1 MKCMNNK
8 ALLFFISTVAV
19 LICIA
24 SWNARA
30 ATLICADS
38 KHILNNLESRF
49 GEVMVER
56 GIDEQL
62 LVVVTANPTAN
73 WSMLVTPKGKPN
85 HFCILATG
93 SYWTQDKH
101 SSKGVARNGDVITI
115 IVHEENES
123 WQMLYLN
130 RGTAQITQIATGSHW
145 ERLIYLNKN
154 HNNGK
159 SL

>member
-1 MKCMNNK
+1 
-8 ALLFFISTVAV
+8 
-19 LICIA
+19 
-24 SWNARA
+24 
-30 ATLICADS
+30 
-38 KHILNNLESRF
+38 
-49 GEVMVER
+49 MVER

-101 SSKGVARNGDVITI
+101 SSKGVARNGDIITI
-115 IVHEENES
+115 IVNEENQS

-145 ERLIYLNKN
+145 ERLI
-154 HNNGK
+154 
-159 SL
+159 